1 MTHLSMH
8 TVKCQLRIHNN
19 RFIAI
24 FFLSVCLFYVL
35 DWWMQMDRQD
45 NHVKK
50 KERYIF
56 KGEAQ
61 SNTLR
66 TTISTCA
73 LRMVPSRN
81 FMISTRRH
89 LIYRQKRK
97 REREG
102 PAIYTHVPTID
113 ECLFPPNGCTS
124 KTHPITIRNQN
135 RVHTHTHTGI
145 TSSTCTHTHTQT
157 KAQRRRRTFFF
168 SFSIFC
174 QRLLFLSFF

>member
-24 FFLSVCLFYVL
+24 FFLSVCVFYVL

-56 KGEAQ
+56 KGEAI

-73 LRMVPSRN
+73 LRMDPSRN

-102 PAIYTHVPTID
+102 PAIYTHAPTID

-135 RVHTHTHTGI
+135 RVHTHTHRYNVEYVH
-145 TSSTCTHTHTQT
+145 THTHTQT

-174 QRLLFLSFF
+174 QRLRFLSFF